1 MLGGAFSSAAKRAIE
16 PDLPAPVAVAVV
28 HCLYGAFAAG
38 PYPVGKPL
46 RFKLEGSWSAR
57 RGQYRV
63 TYSIHDEQVLV
74 GVVRI
79 SLRGDSIASSGT
91 KSGAQGVRLPLTDAG
106 VTILSAGRESGLPDP
121 VGW

>member
-1 MLGGAFSSAAKRAIE
+1 M
-16 PDLPAPVAVAVV
+16 
-28 HCLYGAFAAG
+28 
-38 PYPVGKPL
+38 
-46 RFKLEGSWSAR
+46 EGSWSAR

-79 SLRGDSIASSGT
+79 SHRGDSIASSGT

-106 VTILSAGRESGLPDP
+106 VTILSAGEESGLPIRSGGDGWVQTRTPLP
-121 VGW
+121 VR